1 MRGSEFAALKA
12 FVEVAE
18 RGSFARAAE
27 ALRIAPS
34 TLSQTIRELEER
46 LGVSLLTRT
55 TRRVSLTGAG
65 ARLLGRFAPALRD
78 MDAALLD
85 TLDEGARPRGVVRL
99 HAPAPAYAGHVE
111 PVLGLVR
118 RTLPDVIFDVTIDDG
133 LADIAADGFDLV
145 IRRSD
150 HVDSGMVAH
159 DLGGDLRHAVVA
171 SPEYVAEHGRPN
183 SPTDLMEHRCI
194 LWRRPAANRI
204 DRWRF
209 EVDGEPVVIAA
220 AGPLVVSHCPA
231 AVEAARQG
239 VGVAYV
245 LESYATEAIAAGA
258 LTPLLT
264 EFLPTFG
271 GWKLCH
277 PNRARLSAAALA
289 IVEVLTGSSRQS
301 LANAVDR
308 ARHLS

>member
-18 RGSFARAAE
+18 RKSFARAAE
-27 ALRIAPS
+27 ALRVAPS

-46 LGVSLLTRT
+46 LGVTLLTRT
-55 TRRVSLTGAG
+55 TRRVSLTSAG

-85 TLDEGARPRGVVRL
+85 TRDEGARPRGTVRL

-111 PVLGLVR
+111 PVLGLVQ
-118 RTLPDVIFDVTIDDG
+118 RTLPDLILDVTIDDG
-133 LADIAADGFDLV
+133 LADIVADAFDLV

-150 HVDSGMVAH
+150 YVDGGMVAH

-171 SPEYVAEHGRPN
+171 SPAYIAEHGHPD
-183 SPTDLMEHRCI
+183 SPTNLMGHRCI
-194 LWRRPAANRI
+194 LWRRPATNRI

-209 EVDGEPVVIAA
+209 EVDGEPVVIAVT
-220 AGPLVVSHCPA
+220 GPLTVSHCPA

-245 LESYATEAIAAGA
+245 LESYAAESTMTGA

-264 EFLPTFG
+264 KFLPTFG

-277 PNRARLSAAALA
+277 ASRVRLSAAALA
-289 IVEVLTGSSRQS
+289 IVDVLTEPS
-301 LANAVDR
+301 
-308 ARHLS
+308 